1 MNQLT
6 IGKFIAL
13 KRKEKNLTQE
23 QLAETL
29 GVSNK
34 TVSKWECGKCMPDYG
49 IVKPLC
55 QELGITVSELMDGE
69 VKDDNSIRVFD
80 EEQILDML
88 RRIQQ
93 LEKQKM
99 SIFQNIL
106 LRPLQKMVRLRRRRK
121 IWWDHMNCMI
131 SSYIICFGLGMSQVR
146 FIELP
151 DMLLE
156 ESMMM

>member
-6 IGKFIAL
+6 IGKFIAQ

-23 QLAETL
+23 QLAEKL

-34 TVSKWECGKCMPDYG
+34 TVSKWECGKCMPDYN

-69 VKDDNSIRVFD
+69 VKADSNTKVLD
-80 EEQILDML
+80 EEQILGML
-88 RRIQQ
+88 RRIQR

-99 SIFQNIL
+99 SFLGIL
-106 LRPLQKMVRLRRRRK
+106 LVVMGIALLA
-121 IWWDHMNCMI
+121 I
-131 SSYIICFGLGMSQVR
+131 SQLLGGTDFRDFLSGFMEGVSVGTILSGVFIIARSFAKQ
-146 FIELP
+146 
-151 DMLLE
+151 
-156 ESMMM
+156 